1 MTKIVKLS
9 EVELTLFVFINN
21 TCLSGFKQESLL
33 ITKKKV
39 VKKVVKKLQNC
50 VTV

>member
-1 MTKIVKLS
+1 MTKMVKLS

-33 ITKKKV
+33 ITKNGLSEHIYRV
-39 VKKVVKKLQNC
+39 N
-50 VTV
+50 T